1 MFKFKNKKEIKN
13 DFQED
18 YLNLESEFLK
28 LKAEN
33 EKLKQEIEN
42 NDLLFSSLVT
52 IIKFIKKV

>member
-1 MFKFKNKKEIKN
+1 MFKFKKKKEIKN

-28 LKAEN
+28 LKEEN
-33 EKLKQEIEN
+33 EKLKRKIEN
-42 NDLLFSSLVT
+42 NDLLFTSLVT